1 MSKSVVINLGHGD
14 LNNGFPRV
22 TAQLWAAGHPLP
34 EQFIGSL
41 PAAPDLV
48 ELYRNWQSIYLN
60 LCDRKQLISRSKEED
75 DDELEIDQGG
85 TTNISVVDF
94 HQVRQTLEESIN
106 AWFKSE
112 EFLNIDQELRSRLDP
127 AEQIRVIIE
136 INEVLLRRL
145 PWHCWN
151 FFRDYP
157 QAEMA
162 LSRPEY
168 KRSQRLQ
175 SKDPKNKVRILAI
188 LGNSVGINLEAEAK
202 LLNNLKDAEVA
213 FIVKPERE
221 EFNQQLL
228 NPAGWD
234 ILFFAGHSQTE
245 GETGRIYIN
254 ENKTNNSLA
263 IAELETALKDAIERG
278 LKLAIF
284 NSCDGLG
291 LALELEKLN
300 IPTVIVMREPVP
312 NFVAQEFF
320 KYFLEA
326 FAFERLPLYLAVQQ
340 ARRKLEALE
349 NDFPGASWLPAIC
362 QNPAVQPPNWLQL
375 GGIPPCP
382 YRGLFAFQ
390 EEDARLFFG
399 RETFTQQLVKAVNTK
414 KLVAV
419 IGPSGSGK
427 SSVVFAGLIPHLR
440 CCDIPFKI
448 ATFRPGNN
456 PFNSLA
462 SALISVEAPESSNIE
477 FTSESKSDPP
487 LPPLDK
493 GGSQNPKSAELEVA
507 IELRYASGTLTRSQP
522 GTLCNIINRILQ
534 KSRAGETPTPQEF
547 LQNSNRILQKSR
559 AGETPTPQE
568 FLQKSHGLGERLL
581 LVADQFEEL
590 YTLVSEAERLVFLE
604 ELLGAVNNTPNFTLV
619 ITLRADFLGRA
630 LDSEALGKAL
640 QQYPPE
646 LLIPMNRKELEEAI
660 ANPAQMLGVELEEGL
675 TERII
680 NDVDRQ
686 PGHLPLLEFAL
697 TQLWAKQKDGIL
709 SCAAYK
715 EIGGVDLALAN
726 HAEQVYFNLSA
737 ADRFRSQ
744 RIFIQLVHP
753 GEGTE
758 DTRRLATRA
767 EVGEE
772 NWDLVTYLASA
783 RLVVTGRDEK
793 TGLETVEI
801 VHEALIRSWEK
812 LRIWMQQDRDF
823 RHWQEQLRGVIRQWE
838 SSGKDEGALLR
849 GKPLID
855 AQYWQQ
861 QRSDELN
868 SGERS
873 FIQLSLALRDREFKQ
888 QKRSRQLTISSLAG
902 GLVLALSIAGVA
914 WWQWQNSAINEIKAI
929 SESSQAL
936 FASNQ
941 KFDALIEAIKAKG
954 KLQKLVGVDT
964 QTQNQVLQVL
974 EQAVYGAIEY
984 NSLTAKNAVWGVAI
998 SSDGNIIASG
1008 GEKNAVKLWRRDGSL
1023 LHTLE
1028 GHQGTIWGVAISPD
1042 SQLIASASED
1052 KTVKLWSRD
1061 GQELNT
1067 LRGPRDRVWA
1077 VAFSPDSNKVAAVSQ
1092 DGLVYIW
1099 SREGK
1104 LIKRLTGIKTVAKV
1118 TFTPNGN
1125 IVAASEDGSVKIWSI
1140 DGKQL
1145 PTLEAHIG
1153 PAWGLAVS
1161 PDGSKIIAGFGDGT
1175 VKIWSPDGKE
1185 ILSFKGHSDSVMEIA
1200 FRSDGKVFATAS
1212 KDKTIKIWSLDGRLV
1227 TTLNGHSDR
1236 VNSVA
1241 FAPDGN
1247 ALVSASEDR
1256 RIKFWKLNHEL
1267 LTFLRGHEKPVIGVR
1282 FGPDGKFVASAS
1294 DDSTVKLW
1302 SKDGT
1307 LLRTLKGHKSAVLGV
1322 DVSKDGQTIAS
1333 ASWDKTVKLWNSD
1346 GSLRKTLVGHQA
1358 EVWGVAISPDSRI
1371 IASASK
1377 DATIK
1382 LWDSGGNLL
1391 KTLRGHQGDI
1401 RDVTFSPDGKT
1412 IASASSDYTVK
1423 LWKLDGTLVK
1433 TLNGHHGGV
1442 IRIAFSSNGRIL
1454 ASASLDNTVKLWK
1467 TDGTLLKTINAHNN
1481 GVRGVSFSPDG
1492 KTIAT
1497 AGGDNTVKL
1506 WNLDGTLL
1514 RILRGHSNPVWA
1526 VSFSPDGKTIAS
1538 SSEDKTVILWN
1549 SYRVQNLD
1557 PLAFACDWVR
1567 DYLKHNPYKRHL
1579 CDRIN

>member
-1 MSKSVVINLGHGD
+1 MSKSVVINLGHGN
-14 LNNGFPRV
+14 LIHGFPRV
-22 TAQLWAAGHPLP
+22 TAQLWAADHPLP

-41 PAAPDLV
+41 PAAPALV

-60 LCDRKQLISRSKEED
+60 LCDRKQLLSPSQEED
-75 DDELEIDQGG
+75 DDELEIDRGG
-85 TTNISVVDF
+85 TTNVSVVDF
-94 HQVRQTLEESIN
+94 HQVRQSLEESIN
-106 AWFKSE
+106 DWFKSE
-112 EFLNIDQELRSRLDP
+112 EFLNIDRELRSRLDP
-127 AEQIRVIIE
+127 AEQIQVIIE

-151 FFRDYP
+151 FFKDYP

-168 KRSQRLQ
+168 KRAPRLQ
-175 SKDPKNKVRILAI
+175 SKDPKNQVRILAI
-188 LGNSVGINLEAEAK
+188 LGKSFGIDLEAEAK

-213 FIVKPERE
+213 FIVNPERE
-221 EFNQQLL
+221 EFNRQLL

-312 NFVAQEFF
+312 NFVAQKFF

-340 ARRKLEALE
+340 ARRKLEGLE
-349 NDFPGASWLPAIC
+349 NDFPGASWLPVIC
-362 QNPAVQPPNWLQL
+362 QNPAVQPPTWLQL

-440 CCDIPFKI
+440 FCEIPFKI

-462 SALISVEAPESSNIE
+462 SALISIEVPESSDIE
-477 FTSESKSDPP
+477 FTCNLKSDPP
-487 LPPLDK
+487 LPPLENGGSHNPKLDPPLPPLVK
-493 GGSQNPKSAELEVA
+493 GGSHNSKLDPPVPPLVKGGNRGGSAELELA
-507 IELRYASGTLTRSQP
+507 IELRYASGTLTRSQ
-522 GTLCNIINRILQ
+522 TSLLCNIIN
-534 KSRAGETPTPQEF
+534 
-547 LQNSNRILQKSR
+547 
-559 AGETPTPQE
+559 
-568 FLQKSHGLGERLL
+568 GLGERLL

-604 ELLGAVNNTPNFTLV
+604 ELLGAVNNSPNFTLV

-630 LDSEALGKAL
+630 LDSEALGKTL

-646 LLIPMNRKELEEAI
+646 LLIPMNRQELEAAI

-680 NDVDRQ
+680 NDVNQQ

-726 HAEQVYFNLSA
+726 HAEQVYLNLSED
-737 ADRFRSQ
+737 DRKRSQ

-767 EVGEE
+767 EVREE

-801 VHEALIRSWEK
+801 VHEALIRNWEK

-823 RHWQEQLRGVIRQWE
+823 RHWQEQLRRVICQWE
-838 SSGKDEGALLR
+838 SSGKDEGVLLR

-855 AQYWQQ
+855 AQDWQQ
-861 QRSDELN
+861 QRSDQLSLE
-868 SGERS
+868 EKS
-873 FIQLSLALRDREFKQ
+873 FIQQSLAVRDREFKQ

-914 WWQWQNSAINEIKAI
+914 WWQWQNATISEIKAI
-929 SESSQAL
+929 SKSSEAL

-941 KFDALIEAIKAKG
+941 KFDALIEAIKAKV
-954 KLQKLVGVDT
+954 KLQKLGAIDT

-984 NSLTAKNAVWGVAI
+984 NSLVAKSPVWGVAI
-998 SSDGNIIASG
+998 SSDGNIIASAG
-1008 GEKNAVKLWRRDGSL
+1008 GENAVKLWRRDGSL
-1023 LHTLE
+1023 IHTLE
-1028 GHQGTIWGVAISPD
+1028 GHQGNNWGVAISPD
-1042 SQLIASASED
+1042 GNIIASASED
-1052 KTVKLWSRD
+1052 KTVKVWSRD

-1067 LRGPRDRVWA
+1067 LRGPRDRVWS
-1077 VAFSPDSNKVAAVSQ
+1077 VAFSPDSNKIAAVSQ

-1104 LIKRLTGIKTVAKV
+1104 LINKLTGIKTVAKV
-1118 TFTPNGN
+1118 TFTPHGN

-1140 DGKQL
+1140 DGK
-1145 PTLEAHIG
+1145 
-1153 PAWGLAVS
+1153 
-1161 PDGSKIIAGFGDGT
+1161 
-1175 VKIWSPDGKE
+1175 
-1185 ILSFKGHSDSVMEIA
+1185 
-1200 FRSDGKVFATAS
+1200 
-1212 KDKTIKIWSLDGRLV
+1212 
-1227 TTLNGHSDR
+1227 
-1236 VNSVA
+1236 
-1241 FAPDGN
+1241 
-1247 ALVSASEDR
+1247 
-1256 RIKFWKLNHEL
+1256 
-1267 LTFLRGHEKPVIGVR
+1267 
-1282 FGPDGKFVASAS
+1282 
-1294 DDSTVKLW
+1294 
-1302 SKDGT
+1302 
-1307 LLRTLKGHKSAVLGV
+1307 
-1322 DVSKDGQTIAS
+1322 
-1333 ASWDKTVKLWNSD
+1333 
-1346 GSLRKTLVGHQA
+1346 
-1358 EVWGVAISPDSRI
+1358 
-1371 IASASK
+1371 
-1377 DATIK
+1377 
-1382 LWDSGGNLL
+1382 
-1391 KTLRGHQGDI
+1391 
-1401 RDVTFSPDGKT
+1401 
-1412 IASASSDYTVK
+1412 
-1423 LWKLDGTLVK
+1423 
-1433 TLNGHHGGV
+1433 
-1442 IRIAFSSNGRIL
+1442 
-1454 ASASLDNTVKLWK
+1454 
-1467 TDGTLLKTINAHNN
+1467 
-1481 GVRGVSFSPDG
+1481 
-1492 KTIAT
+1492 
-1497 AGGDNTVKL
+1497 
-1506 WNLDGTLL
+1506 
-1514 RILRGHSNPVWA
+1514 
-1526 VSFSPDGKTIAS
+1526 
-1538 SSEDKTVILWN
+1538 
-1549 SYRVQNLD
+1549 
-1557 PLAFACDWVR
+1557 
-1567 DYLKHNPYKRHL
+1567 
-1579 CDRIN
+1579 

>member
-1 MSKSVVINLGHGD
+1 MSKSIVINLGHGD

-41 PAAPDLV
+41 PAAPTLV

-60 LCDRKQLISRSKEED
+60 LCDRKQLLSPLPEED
-75 DDELEIDQGG
+75 DDELEIAQGG
-85 TTNISVVDF
+85 TTNVSVVDF
-94 HQVRQTLEESIN
+94 HQVRQRLEESIN

-112 EFLNIDQELRSRLDP
+112 EFLNIDRELRSRLDP
-127 AEQIRVIIE
+127 DEQIRVIVE

-151 FFRDYP
+151 FFKDYP

-175 SKDPKNKVRILAI
+175 SKDPKNQVRILAI

-263 IAELETALKDAIERG
+263 IAELETALKDAIEGG

-340 ARRKLEALE
+340 ARRKLEGLE
-349 NDFPGASWLPAIC
+349 NNFPGASWLPVIC
-362 QNPAVQPPNWLQL
+362 QNPAVQPSNWLQL

-399 RETFTQQLVKAVNTK
+399 RETFTQQLLKAVNTK

-440 CCDIPFKI
+440 FGDIPFKI

-462 SALISVEAPESSNIE
+462 SALISIESNENSDIE
-477 FTSESKSDPP
+477 FIS
-487 LPPLDK
+487 
-493 GGSQNPKSAELEVA
+493 NPKSAELELA
-507 IELRYASGTLTRSQP
+507 IELRYADRTLTRSQP

-547 LQNSNRILQKSR
+547 LQNY
-559 AGETPTPQE
+559 
-568 FLQKSHGLGERLL
+568 HGLGERLL

-604 ELLGAVNNTPNFTLV
+604 KLLEAVNHAPNFTLV

-630 LDSEALGKAL
+630 LDSQALGKAL

-646 LLIPMNRKELEEAI
+646 LLIPMNRQELEEAI

-680 NDVDRQ
+680 NDVNQQ

-697 TQLWAKQKDGIL
+697 TQLWTKQKDGIL

-715 EIGGVDLALAN
+715 EISGVDLALAN
-726 HAEQVYFNLSA
+726 HAEQVYLNLIA
-737 ADRFRSQ
+737 ADRKRSQ

-838 SSGKDEGALLR
+838 SSDKDEDLLLPR
-849 GKPLID
+849 KSLID
-855 AQYWQQ
+855 AKDWQQ
-861 QRSDELN
+861 QRSDEL
-868 SGERS
+868 SLEERN
-873 FIQLSLALRDREFKQ
+873 FIQQSLALRDRKFKQ
-888 QKRSRQLTISSLAG
+888 EKRRRQLTISFLAS

-914 WWQWQNSAINEIKAI
+914 WWQWQNSAISEIKAI
-929 SESSQAL
+929 SESSAAL

-941 KFDALIEAIKAKG
+941 KFDALIEAIKAKR
-954 KLQKLVGVDT
+954 KLQNLGAIDT

-974 EQAVYGAIEY
+974 EQAIYGAIEY

-998 SSDGNIIASG
+998 SSDGNIIASAG
-1008 GEKNAVKLWRRDGSL
+1008 GENAVKLWRRDGSL

-1042 SQLIASASED
+1042 GNIIASASED

-1067 LRGPRDRVWA
+1067 LRGPRDRVWS
-1077 VAFSPDSNKVAAVSQ
+1077 VAFSPDSNRIAAVSQ
-1092 DGLVYIW
+1092 EGLMYIW

-1125 IVAASEDGSVKIWSI
+1125 IVAASEDGYVKIWSI
-1140 DGKQL
+1140 DGKKLQ
-1145 PTLEAHIG
+1145 TLEANIRW
-1153 PAWGLAVS
+1153 PLGLAVS
-1161 PDGSKIIAGFGDGT
+1161 PDGSKIIAGFDDGT
-1175 VKIWSPDGKE
+1175 VKIWSRDGKE
-1185 ILSFKGHSDSVMEIA
+1185 ILSFKGHSDTVVEIA
-1200 FRSDGKVFATAS
+1200 FRRDGKVFATAS
-1212 KDKTIKIWSLDGRLV
+1212 RDKTIKIWSLDGRLV

-1236 VNSVA
+1236 VYSVA
-1241 FAPDGN
+1241 IAPDGN

-1256 RIKFWKLNHEL
+1256 TIKFWKLNHEL

-1282 FGPDGKFVASAS
+1282 FSPDSKFVASAS
-1294 DDSTVKLW
+1294 DDSTIKIW

-1322 DVSKDGQTIAS
+1322 DVSKDGKTIAS
-1333 ASWDKTVKLWNSD
+1333 ASWDKTVIIWNSD

-1382 LWDSGGNLL
+1382 LWDRNGNLL
-1391 KTLRGHQGDI
+1391 KTLRVHQGDI

-1433 TLNGHHGGV
+1433 TLNGHHGGF
-1442 IRIAFSSNGRIL
+1442 IRVAFSPNGRIL

-1467 TDGTLLKTINAHNN
+1467 TDGTLLKTINADNN

-1538 SSEDKTVILWN
+1538 SSEDKTVILWH
-1549 SYRVQNLD
+1549 SDRVQNLD
-1557 PLAFACDWVR
+1557 PLAFACNWVR
-1567 DYLKHNPYKRHL
+1567 DYLKHNPDVSESDRHL